1 MMSPGISAGVVT
13 QRAGTSTLLPG
24 TRLVF
29 PPDHSLDSTNAG
41 APSLVPRARPLI
53 PTIPTEEVGGRCVAI
68 HSFVAEKAYDLSF
81 KKGDELIIVNK
92 SMIPNWWEAQHA
104 VSLKKGFIP
113 SSYVVKKVPDPFCT
127 VCGVQHAGTPD
138 HSFTY
143 VDEYEDLLDQGFFI
157 IIIPS

>member
-1 MMSPGISAGVVT
+1 MSNNMMFASIQDLISYT
-13 QRAGTSTLLPG
+13 
-24 TRLVF
+24 
-29 PPDHSLDSTNAG
+29 
-41 APSLVPRARPLI
+41 
-53 PTIPTEEVGGRCVAI
+53 
-68 HSFVAEKAYDLSF
+68 
-81 KKGDELIIVNK
+81 
-92 SMIPNWWEAQHA
+92 A

-143 VDEYEDLLDQGFFI
+143 VDEYEDLLDQGFII